1 MTNDKR
7 KKKVLVVLVLIGLFM
22 LIGTSF
28 ALWQITLRQ
37 TDENVITTGCFKID
51 FKDEN
56 PINLQEALPIT
67 DEDGKKLVPYEFT
80 LTNTCN
86 SYANYQVNLEVLDNT
101 NLENLDYIKVQ
112 YEETT
117 PNLLTSNE
125 LVEKTLSNAKSSY
138 KLATGYLEKNEEV
151 TLHLRLWLDEDTP
164 TTEEMMN
171 KIFESNNHFIIW
183 RSNI

>member
-1 MTNDKR
+1 M
-7 KKKVLVVLVLIGLFM
+7 KKNNKKMIIVIMIVLSLVLIFGV
-22 LIGTSF
+22 SY

-112 YEETT
+112 YEEES

-125 LVEKTLSNAKSSY
+125 VVEKTLSNAKSSY

-151 TLHLRLWLDEDTP
+151 TLHLRLWLDE
-164 TTEEMMN
+164 
-171 KIFESNNHFIIW
+171 
-183 RSNI
+183 